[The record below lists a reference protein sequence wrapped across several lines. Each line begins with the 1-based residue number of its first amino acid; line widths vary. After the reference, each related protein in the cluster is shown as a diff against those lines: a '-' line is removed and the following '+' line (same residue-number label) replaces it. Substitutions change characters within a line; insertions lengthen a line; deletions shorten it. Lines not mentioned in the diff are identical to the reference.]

1 MALVTTEGF
10 PGRLWAGLGQDGPD
24 SRTAVEASVTSNA
37 WGARGLWAVLSNIG
51 RLRVRHWLQG
61 EGGVFMA
68 SPVGGPRDGHPSG
81 TIRLAECQIGC
92 EPNLYA
98 RCSTR
103 LECSSSR
110 GDTFTHRRRLRHTGG
125 PQWRFGV
132 PAGSF
137 FALRRI
143 PLSVPASVDVQA
155 KSARVAGLRR
165 SVGAGV
171 WFALAL
177 FCLLQALPLPLS
189 WLSTLAPDQA
199 DIWSR
204 SLKPFGLP
212 PPDFASLSL
221 APHRT
226 LIEALKMASY
236 GVIFGVSARLSRRG
250 VGHLVQIVFLSA
262 LAVALVTAAHQL
274 LGAERLFGVYQ
285 PSNAPTVAPLLNP
298 NSRAG
303 YLNLGFFCGLGL
315 LFRAGNNARGALIGV
330 GLVFL
335 VAEILLCQSRGG
347 TGCLVLGMLLVII
360 LRPRNASGEAVRGLE
375 LGWRWQALIVVLI
388 GVGATLMALFAR
400 REGGLGYDESISKL
414 DVLARAGRLALDHL
428 TWGVGRGAFG
438 SAFSTYQSGAGVTV
452 YEHAENLPLQWAAE
466 WGMVVTILAFC
477 AIGWSFWPV
486 FSRATLEN
494 PLRRCTLVG
503 AVVLVGQNFVDLGLE
518 IPAVAALL
526 ACVLG
531 GLVGA
536 ASPLKRP
543 DTEGGG
549 RLLLAGSALTAL
561 CIGLALAF
569 GSESPARERAR
580 LHEVLAATKGAPP
593 AEFWEALQHAVR
605 AYPADPYFPLL
616 GTSAALAARQN
627 AIPWAARALERAP
640 TSGPAHLA
648 LGRALHAR
656 GATGQAIGALRRAA
670 ELDPNR
676 AFAAISLGVEWKVA
690 PEALVA
696 AIPDGPAGAPLLR
709 MLADASP
716 DSPQRLRWME
726 AALERDPSNAE
737 LHYRTALELY
747 RDLSKK
753 DRGAICR
760 DTRDECLRRAV
771 THVGRASQPPN
782 PRSAILEAQLVELS
796 EGPVRAEEQLVAAC
810 SHFPGDEACAKERVT
825 LALRNKS
832 PQLPGAVRVLVAS
845 GCATPE
851 RCAETHFHLGQQF
864 AGQGQWNT
872 AASHFRQATIEMPTA
887 QSWRAFAG
895 ASKQLGQDVRAEDAL
910 RRAELLDGEKKGGQ

>member
-1 MALVTTEGF
+1 M
-10 PGRLWAGLGQDGPD
+10 Q
-24 SRTAVEASVTSNA
+24 
-37 WGARGLWAVLSNIG
+37 AR
-51 RLRVRHWLQG
+51 R
-61 EGGVFMA
+61 
-68 SPVGGPRDGHPSG
+68 
-81 TIRLAECQIGC
+81 
-92 EPNLYA
+92 A
-98 RCSTR
+98 RM
-103 LECSSSR
+103 
-110 GDTFTHRRRLRHTGG
+110 
-125 PQWRFGV
+125 
-132 PAGSF
+132 
-137 FALRRI
+137 
-143 PLSVPASVDVQA
+143 
-155 KSARVAGLRR
+155 AGLRCNI
-165 SVGAGV
+165 GAGV
-171 WFALAL
+171 WFALAS

-189 WLSTLAPDQA
+189 WISALAPDQA

-212 PPDFASLSL
+212 PPDLASLSL
-221 APHRT
+221 APQRT

-315 LFRAGNNARGALIGV
+315 LFRAGNNPRGPLIGV

-347 TGCLVLGMLLVII
+347 TGCLVLGMLLVIL

-400 REGGLGYDESISKL
+400 REGGLGYDESLSKL

-428 TWGVGRGAFG
+428 PWGVGRGAFG

-452 YEHAENLPLQWAAE
+452 FEHAENLPLQWAAE
-466 WGMVVTILAFC
+466 WGIPVTLLAFC
-477 AIGWSFWPV
+477 AIGWSTWPV

-536 ASPLKRP
+536 AAPSQRSPAAPHRA
-543 DTEGGG
+543 
-549 RLLLAGSALTAL
+549 LLAGSALTAL
-561 CIGLALAF
+561 CVGLALAF

-580 LHEVLAATKGAPP
+580 LHEALAASNGAPT
-593 AEFWEALQHAVR
+593 AEFWGALQHAVR

-640 TSGPAHLA
+640 SSGPAHLA

-676 AFAAISLGVEWKVA
+676 AFAAIALGVEWKV
-690 PEALVA
+690 PLEALVA
-696 AIPDGPAGAPLLR
+696 AIPDGPAGAPLFR

-716 DSPQRLRWME
+716 DSSQRLRWLE
-726 AALERDPSNAE
+726 AALERDPSDVE

-747 RDLSKK
+747 RDLSKRE
-753 DRGAICR
+753 RGAICR
-760 DTRDECLRRAV
+760 DTRDDCLRRAA
-771 THVGRASQPPN
+771 THVQRASEPPN
-782 PRSAILEAQLVELS
+782 PRAAILEAQLVELS
-796 EGPVRAEEQLVAAC
+796 EGPLRAEEQLAAAC

-825 LALRNKS
+825 LALRNNS
-832 PQLPGAVRVLVAS
+832 PQLPGAVRALVAS

-872 AASHFRQATIEMPTA
+872 AASHFRQATVEMPTA
-887 QSWRAFAG
+887 ESWRAFAG
-895 ASKQLGQDVRAEDAL
+895 ASKQLGQEVRAEDAL
-910 RRAELLDGEKKGGQ
+910 RRAELLDGEKKGVQ